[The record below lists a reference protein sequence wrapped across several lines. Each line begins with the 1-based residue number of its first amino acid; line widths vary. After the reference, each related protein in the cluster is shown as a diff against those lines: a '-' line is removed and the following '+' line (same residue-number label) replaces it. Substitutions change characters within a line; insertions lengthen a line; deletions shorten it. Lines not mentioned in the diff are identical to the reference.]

1 MKKCLLPQL
10 GLLTVIVA
18 LTACGS
24 DSKLSR
30 LTDFDL
36 AERHGYCLDKTPTA
50 PGQVQACTNI
60 QRECEARKAE
70 LGSYICRHH

>member
-1 MKKCLLPQL
+1 MKKRLLPQF
-10 GLLTVIVA
+10 GLLGA
-18 LTACGS
+18 LMALAACGS

-30 LTDFDL
+30 LSDFDL
-36 AERHGYCLDKTPTA
+36 AERHGYCLDKTPSA

-60 QRECEARKAE
+60 QRECEARKME